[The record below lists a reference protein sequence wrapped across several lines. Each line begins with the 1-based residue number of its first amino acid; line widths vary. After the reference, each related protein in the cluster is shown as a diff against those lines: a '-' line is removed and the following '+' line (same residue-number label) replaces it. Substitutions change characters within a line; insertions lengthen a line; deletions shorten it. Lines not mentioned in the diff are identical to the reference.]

1 MKKIGHVY
9 IHVYRICTCFGSFTT
24 VWVCP
29 MKFRIT
35 LNHLYDKYI
44 TPQGK
49 NHLILINND
58 KEIISL
64 MYVYFEFTWY
74 IRKHTNRII

>member
-1 MKKIGHVY
+1 
-9 IHVYRICTCFGSFTT
+9 
-24 VWVCP
+24 

-64 MYVYFEFTWY
+64 MYV
-74 IRKHTNRII
+74 

>member
-1 MKKIGHVY
+1 
-9 IHVYRICTCFGSFTT
+9 
-24 VWVCP
+24 

-64 MYVYFEFTWY
+64 MYICV
-74 IRKHTNRII
+74 IRIYMVHSKTA